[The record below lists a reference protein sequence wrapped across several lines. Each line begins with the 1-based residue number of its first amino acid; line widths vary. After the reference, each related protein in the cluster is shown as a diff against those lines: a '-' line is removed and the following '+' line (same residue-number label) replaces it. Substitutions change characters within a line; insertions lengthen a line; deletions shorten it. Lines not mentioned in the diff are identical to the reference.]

1 MLERNPLAAGP
12 RGPRSHVGQAA
23 DAPRD
28 GCAASAGDLRFD
40 VVVIG
45 GGAAGMMCA
54 AEAGRRGRRVLL
66 IEHAAKIGERIR
78 ISGGGRCNFTNRDAG
93 PANYLSQN
101 PDFCR
106 SALAR
111 FTARD
116 FTARI
121 EKRGIG
127 YHEKTL
133 GQLFCDDSSQ
143 QVIDLLADAVDDA
156 GVQWA
161 HPCVVRRVVTLPAAG
176 ARGPGI
182 APPNDR
188 PDAGKANAGAATR
201 RGSDRFLLST
211 DQGTFRCQSV
221 VVATGGLA
229 VPKLGATP
237 FGYRLAE
244 QFGLRIV
251 PPRPGLVPLALA
263 PETLT
268 TLAPI
273 SGVSFEAEAALAA
286 PRDARGAASRS
297 SATPDPP
304 RFREK
309 VLVTHRG
316 LSGPAILQISSY
328 WQGQDYGRASGAKR
342 GVTIDLLPGGDAA
355 GWLARHAR
363 SRALLANLLAERLP
377 RSFAHGWC
385 ALHGWDKPVA
395 ELDGAERERVAATL
409 HGWTIAPSGTLGF
422 GQAEVTLGGV
432 DTGELSSKTM
442 ETRRVPGLYF
452 VGEVVDV
459 TGWLGGYN
467 FQWAWS
473 SGWVAGQ
480 FA

>member
-1 MLERNPLAAGP
+1 
-12 RGPRSHVGQAA
+12 
-23 DAPRD
+23 
-28 GCAASAGDLRFD
+28 
-40 VVVIG
+40 
-45 GGAAGMMCA
+45 
-54 AEAGRRGRRVLL
+54 VLL
-66 IEHAAKIGERIR
+66 IERAAKVGERIR

-93 PANYLSQN
+93 PANYLSRN

-111 FTARD
+111 FTPRD
-116 FTARI
+116 FIARI
-121 EKRGIG
+121 EKRGIR

-133 GQLFCDDSSQ
+133 GQLFCDESSQ
-143 QVIDLLADAVDDA
+143 QVIDLLFDAVADA

-161 HPCVVRRVVTLPAAG
+161 HPCAVHRVAMLPAVGGPPAG
-176 ARGPGI
+176 VAVPH
-182 APPNDR
+182 NDSHT
-188 PDAGKANAGAATR
+188 GAASADAVPG
-201 RGSDRFLLST
+201 RGNERFELVT
-211 DQGTFRCQSV
+211 DHGTFRCRSL

-251 PPRPGLVPLALA
+251 APRPGLVPLALA
-263 PETLT
+263 QEVLR

-273 SGVSFEAEAALAA
+273 SGVSFQAETTLAA
-286 PRDARGAASRS
+286 KSDARNAANDSPS
-297 SATPDPP
+297 PPDNA

-328 WQGQDYGRASGAKR
+328 WQMQDYVQASGAKR
-342 GVTIDLLPGGDAA
+342 DVTIDLFPGEDAA
-355 GWLARHAR
+355 AWLANRPR
-363 SRALLANLLAERLP
+363 SRALLSNLLAERLP

-385 ALHGWDKPVA
+385 ALHGWDKPLA
-395 ELDGAERERVAATL
+395 DLDGAERERVAATL
-409 HGWTIAPSGTLGF
+409 RQWAIAPSGTLGF
-422 GQAEVTLGGV
+422 GKAEVTLGGV
-432 DTGELSSKTM
+432 DTDELSSKTM
-442 ETRRVPGLYF
+442 EARRVAGLF
-452 VGEVVDV
+452 FIGEVVDV

-473 SGWVAGQ
+473 SGWAAGQ